1 MTVPILVIRCGDEY
15 RADLINKQLI
25 GVDYV
30 YVDNNL
36 SKNHLKKCEKIL
48 KNLSQKYRQKAIM
61 SGEIGCWIGHVKAWR
76 KAAASKS
83 GAIIIEDSA
92 KLIRPLSAILNKKF
106 TSDLITYSVS
116 HKKFGK
122 KKYFGTRCYY
132 VSAHTA
138 KKLINASKKT
148 KYCMPIDKWLTYES
162 LSSVRPVSSNTQI
175 VTRAAVTSIAN
186 KGKGL
191 KNKNIFNL
199 FCLAYNKYKYKY
211 KYKY

>member
-1 MTVPILVIRCGDEY
+1 MSIPIFVVRCGDKH
-15 RADLINKQLI
+15 RTDLINKQLI
-25 GVDYV
+25 DVDFDYI
-30 YVDNNL
+30 DNNL
-36 SKNHLKKCEKIL
+36 SKNHLMKAEKIL
-48 KNLSQKYRQKAIM
+48 KNLSQKYRQKGIM

-92 KLIRPLSAILNKKF
+92 KLIRPLSVILNKKF

-138 KKLINASKKT
+138 KNLINASKKT

-162 LSSVRPVSSNTQI
+162 FSSVQPVISNTKI
-175 VTRAAVTSIAN
+175 VARADVASIAN
-186 KGKGL
+186 KEKGL
-191 KNKNIFNL
+191 KNRSIWNFVVFI
-199 FCLAYNKYKYKY
+199 YNKVKYKY
-211 KYKY
+211 